1 MLRFNVDWTV
11 SGSSTVEVEEKDV
24 AEAGIDIR
32 SFNSDKALFL
42 ALNEKYDGDL
52 LYEAVND
59 WYEREAPELEMVYL
73 ENDYF
78 DDEEEEF

>member
-11 SGSSTVEVEEKDV
+11 SGSSTVEVDEKDA

-32 SFNSDKALFL
+32 SFDSDRALFL
-42 ALNEKYDGDL
+42 ALNEKYDGGL
-52 LYEAVND
+52 LREAVND
-59 WYEREAPELEMVYL
+59 WYEREAPELDMVYL

-78 DDEEEEF
+78 DEDEF